1 MASFIRNRN
10 LERVFL
16 LAIGA
21 VMLYLFLQLFEVL
34 RKDFEEVPRRLA
46 DGSMINLN
54 SPKPAENLASL
65 LQRGFYLEDQRDIA
79 LIRSVSEKGLSGI
92 EEMDNIGELN
102 KKAFELTT
110 ADAYSKGGE
119 SFRRRAKLSRAL
131 IGFTGADSLRFDIEN
146 RNPPKAS
153 VFCKY

>member
-79 LIRSVSEKGLSGI
+79 LIRSVSENG
-92 EEMDNIGELN
+92 
-102 KKAFELTT
+102 
-110 ADAYSKGGE
+110 
-119 SFRRRAKLSRAL
+119 
-131 IGFTGADSLRFDIEN
+131 
-146 RNPPKAS
+146 
-153 VFCKY
+153 